1 MESCKETHK
10 TKNPKEIWNP
20 HMDQLSKEE
29 KMSEEKSEFEAKEV
43 LFKKEDVTIDGG
55 NSGKEDNNHV

>member
-1 MESCKETHK
+1 
-10 TKNPKEIWNP
+10 
-20 HMDQLSKEE
+20 MDQLSKEE